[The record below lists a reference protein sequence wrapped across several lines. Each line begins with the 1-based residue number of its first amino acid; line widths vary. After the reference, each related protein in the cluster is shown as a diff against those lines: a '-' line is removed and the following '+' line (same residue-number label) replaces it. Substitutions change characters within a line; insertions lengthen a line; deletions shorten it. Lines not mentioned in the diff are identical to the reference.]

1 MRPRQAPPPPEMN
14 LAFRPLSNTIARF
27 ALAPLE
33 LTRLGQHIGEM
44 LAHRRRR

>member
-1 MRPRQAPPPPEMN
+1 MKQPRAAPPTEMN

-33 LTRLGQHIGEM
+33 LTPPGQHIGEM
-44 LAHRRRR
+44 LAHRRPR

>member
-1 MRPRQAPPPPEMN
+1 MKHFAPNLN
-14 LAFRPLSNTIARF
+14 LAFDHLSNTIARF

-33 LTRLGQHIGEM
+33 LALPGQHIGEM